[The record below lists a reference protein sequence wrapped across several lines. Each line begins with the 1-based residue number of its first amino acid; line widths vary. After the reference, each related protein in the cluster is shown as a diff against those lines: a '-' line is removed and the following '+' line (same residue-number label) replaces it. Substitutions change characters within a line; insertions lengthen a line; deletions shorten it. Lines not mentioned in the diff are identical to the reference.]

1 MGIGKTKFKKSCSN
15 NIRVVEN
22 FIVEIDKI
30 ASIDH
35 LNAKKQMKNLFF
47 NNSNIT

>member
-1 MGIGKTKFKKSCSN
+1 MGIGKAKFKKSCSN

-22 FIVEIDKI
+22 FIVEIDKN

-35 LNAKKQMKNLFF
+35 LNAKKTDEEFIFQ
-47 NNSNIT
+47 